1 MAEFDTDF
9 AFDNEPDFDHDPNF
23 ATANEPVVRAR
34 RTIRGTVIIGARV
47 LTGAIGLGVALVV
60 IAAVGLIPFP
70 IIASGA
76 PAQRITPLPAAQ
88 ELVCPG
94 AVLRLGNEQGQNA
107 TTASAIGS
115 PFVVSASS
123 GKKVT
128 VTRFESSDA
137 STGGK
142 SSAPRSLRVAADPA
156 GGAVADLLAGAQAQL
171 PVASD
176 FTGLA
181 ATSCLGATTESWLVG
196 GSTAVGRTTLVT
208 LANPSDVTSTVAL
221 TIFGENGIIQAS
233 GATGIIVQPHG
244 QRVLSLAGF
253 APATTSPTVRVVS
266 RGGQIVAHLQ
276 QSTVRG
282 LDAGGVDF
290 VSANAMPSSRQVIPG
305 VIISGGLAVA
315 ASVGAQGFEDLSTA
329 IRVLAPGRQNSSAT
343 ITLAPDAAQLV
354 DGAPA
359 GGASFVVNLIA
370 SRVMDIP
377 LEDVADGTYTI
388 TVEAEVPIVASARV
402 SVVSP
407 AVNSTVNSTINSAAN
422 SAVNGSAT
430 VSGEAAR
437 PQSSDFTW
445 LAASPELS
453 GRTIVA
459 IANGPAPTLHF
470 RNEGKADV
478 TVTMTTRDG
487 TELTVVVPA
496 QGGASLA
503 VSAGSTY
510 VLDGSEALY
519 GAVSFLGD
527 AQISGYSIRPPAA
540 ESTPISVYVK

>member
-1 MAEFDTDF
+1 MAEFDADF
-9 AFDNEPDFDHDPNF
+9 AFDNEPDFVHDPNF
-23 ATANEPVVRAR
+23 PTTNEPVVRAR

-47 LTGAIGLGVALVV
+47 LTGAVGLGVALVV
-60 IAAVGLIPFP
+60 IAAVGLLPFP
-70 IIASGA
+70 IIAAEA
-76 PAQRITPLPAAQ
+76 PAQRITPIPAAQ

-107 TTASAIGS
+107 TTANAIGA

-156 GGAVADLLAGAQAQL
+156 GGSVADLLAGAQAQL
-171 PVASD
+171 PVASG
-176 FTGLA
+176 FSGLA

-196 GSTAVGRTTLVT
+196 GSTAVGRTTLIT

-221 TIFGENGIIQAS
+221 TIFGENGVIPAS

-253 APATTSPTVRVVS
+253 APATPSPTVRVVS

-305 VIISGGLAVA
+305 VVISGGFAVA
-315 ASVGAQGFEDLSTA
+315 ASVGAQGFEDLSTV
-329 IRVLAPGRQNSSAT
+329 IRVLVPGDQDSSAT

-354 DGAPA
+354 DGVPA
-359 GGASFVVNLIA
+359 GGASFVVTLIA
-370 SRVMDIP
+370 GRVMDIP
-377 LEDVADGTYTI
+377 LEDIADGTYTI
-388 TVEAEVPIVASARV
+388 SVEAEFPIVASARV

-407 AVNSTVNSTINSAAN
+407 APDSAAN
-422 SAVNGSAT
+422 ANASAAVTGGRA
-430 VSGEAAR
+430 V
-437 PQSSDFTW
+437 PQCSDFAW
-445 LAASPELS
+445 LAASPQLS
-453 GRTIVA
+453 GQTIVA

-470 RNEGKADV
+470 RNEGKADG
-478 TVTMTTRDG
+478 TVTITSRDG

-503 VSAGSTY
+503 VSAGATY
-510 VLDGSEALY
+510 VLDGLDALY
-519 GAVSFLGD
+519 GAVSFHGD
-527 AQISGYSIRPPAA
+527 AQIAGYSIRPRAA
-540 ESTPISVYVK
+540 EATPINVYVK